1 MRRQGDPRV
10 IFTTIIMLQTLVQQC
25 IDDAKRGRVMSLFN
39 MSWGGLVA
47 VGGPLM
53 GTLAGALGPTSTIAL
68 GGVVCGCFGLYR
80 LARGG

>member
-1 MRRQGDPRV
+1 M
-10 IFTTIIMLQTLVQQC
+10 FQTLVQQC

-39 MSWGGLVA
+39 MCWGGLVA

-53 GTLAGALGPTSTIAL
+53 GGAAGTLGPATTIAL
-68 GGVVCGCFGLYR
+68 GGAVCGSFGLYR